1 MMLVKEFSDLTLL
14 EAGVRA
20 RFMEGVTL
28 RAHFKLDQDVSR
40 LFPYINATV
49 RGARFYD
56 KPDNIQFE
64 IDDVRCT

>member
-1 MMLVKEFSDLTLL
+1 
-14 EAGVRA
+14 
-20 RFMEGVTL
+20 MEGVTL